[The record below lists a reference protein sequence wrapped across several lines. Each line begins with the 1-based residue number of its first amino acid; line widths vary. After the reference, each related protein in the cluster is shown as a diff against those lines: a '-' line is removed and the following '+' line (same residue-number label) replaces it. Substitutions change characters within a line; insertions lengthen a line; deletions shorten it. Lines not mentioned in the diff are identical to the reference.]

1 MKLSNLIIMHFYYAS
16 KLEIRIKVNLLSLV
30 LKNNKNNLGK
40 IFIENIFSVQDT
52 TFTVQ
57 GLTENGEYLFRVMA
71 VNENGQSA
79 PLEGVNPIIAKLPF
93 GELLS
98 LIAVLT

>member
-1 MKLSNLIIMHFYYAS
+1 MFLP
-16 KLEIRIKVNLLSLV
+16 
-30 LKNNKNNLGK
+30 
-40 IFIENIFSVQDT
+40 QDT

-79 PLEGVNPIIAKLPF
+79 PLEGTNPIIAKLPF
-93 GELLS
+93 GKNIVKFKIL
-98 LIAVLT
+98 

>member
-1 MKLSNLIIMHFYYAS
+1 MQKLV
-16 KLEIRIKVNLLSLV
+16 KQKIKILY
-30 LKNNKNNLGK
+30 
-40 IFIENIFSVQDT
+40 FQDT

-79 PLEGVNPIIAKLPF
+79 PLEGPNPIIAKLPF
-93 GELLS
+93 GKL
-98 LIAVLT
+98 